1 MPVDNISNYD
11 SSNEDIIIITSQTDL
26 NLYRL
31 LFVTKQAMCKIVSGG
46 EFDVAK
52 RAVAATKLN
61 EDDELVSI
69 ALLTEQQN
77 IILQT
82 ANGFFLRFPIDEISI
97 MKKNAVGVRGI
108 RLNEGDYIENVYYTH
123 ATDNQSITY
132 KNKNIELNKIKLGK
146 RDAKGTKIRV

>member
-11 SSNEDIIIITSQTDL
+11 SAKEEIITITSQSDL

-61 EDDELVSI
+61 EEDELVSVVV
-69 ALLTEQQN
+69 LTEQQN
-77 IILQT
+77 VILQS
-82 ANGFFLRFPIDEISI
+82 ANGFFLRFPIEEISV

-108 RLNEGDYIENVYYTH
+108 RLNEVDYIENVYYTGMEN
-123 ATDNQSITY
+123 DQSI
-132 KNKNIELNKIKLGK
+132 NL
-146 RDAKGTKIRV
+146 